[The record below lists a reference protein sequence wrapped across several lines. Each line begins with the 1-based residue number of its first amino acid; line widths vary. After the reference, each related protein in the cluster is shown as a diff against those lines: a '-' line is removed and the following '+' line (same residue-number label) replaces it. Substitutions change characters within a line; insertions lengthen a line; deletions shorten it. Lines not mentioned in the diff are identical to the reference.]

1 MAKQQPDS
9 YHLLL
14 IAIGCIAWLL
24 AGSCKKSFFKKDSE
38 TKVVALAKAYDK
50 IFTLD
55 DLRKLIPEK
64 THYEDSVLM
73 AKSFIDNWIRKEVI
87 LYQAKK
93 NLPDKMMQVEAQLEE
108 YRTSLIS
115 YIYESEWINQRLDTN
130 VTEKEISDYYNA
142 NSQNFELKNNILK
155 VVYVKVP
162 REAPKLDKLRNW
174 FRSSSEKDKRLL
186 ADYCYQF
193 ATDFRFDEENW
204 IIFDE
209 LIKSVPIRTYDKEHF
224 LRNNRELEVTDS
236 SSVYLIRIIDFKI
249 KESLSPLAFEKENI
263 KALILNKRKLEL
275 IRDMEKKSIEKAI
288 LNKDVEIYENIPN

>member
-1 MAKQQPDS
+1 
-9 YHLLL
+9 
-14 IAIGCIAWLL
+14 
-24 AGSCKKSFFKKDSE
+24 
-38 TKVVALAKAYDK
+38 
-50 IFTLD
+50 
-55 DLRKLIPEK
+55 
-64 THYEDSVLM
+64 
-73 AKSFIDNWIRKEVI
+73 
-87 LYQAKK
+87 
-93 NLPDKMMQVEAQLEE
+93 MQVEAQLEE